1 MTEQEI
7 NSRLEPIKLTLITAK
22 QIIAYVKEKLNESK
36 SISTK
41 EDQAQ

>member
-7 NSRLEPIKLTLITAK
+7 KERLTRNWLVINAAK
-22 QIIAYVKEKLNESK
+22 QLVLFIKEKLNESK

>member
-7 NSRLEPIKLTLITAK
+7 KERLTRNWLVINAAK
-22 QIIAYVKEKLNESK
+22 QLVLFVKEKLNESK
-36 SISTK
+36 PIRTK

>member
-7 NSRLEPIKLTLITAK
+7 KERLSSNWLVINAAK
-22 QIIAYVKEKLNESK
+22 QLVLFVKEKLNESK
-36 SISTK
+36 PISTK

>member
-7 NSRLEPIKLTLITAK
+7 KERLSKHWLVINTAK
-22 QIIAYVKEKLNESK
+22 QLVLLVKEKLNESK

>member
-7 NSRLEPIKLTLITAK
+7 KERLARNWLVINTAK
-22 QIIAYVKEKLNESK
+22 QLVLFIKEKLNESK

>member
-7 NSRLEPIKLTLITAK
+7 KERLARNWLVINTAK
-22 QIIAYVKEKLNESK
+22 QLVLFIKEKLNEGK

-41 EDQAQ
+41 EDQA

>member
-7 NSRLEPIKLTLITAK
+7 KERLANNRLVINTAK
-22 QIIAYVKEKLNESK
+22 QLVLFVKEKLNESK

>member
-7 NSRLEPIKLTLITAK
+7 KERLARNWLVINTAK
-22 QIIAYVKEKLNESK
+22 QLVLFVKEKLNEGK

-41 EDQAQ
+41 EDQA

>member
-7 NSRLEPIKLTLITAK
+7 KERLARNWLVINTAK
-22 QIIAYVKEKLNESK
+22 QLVLFVKEKLNESK
-36 SISTK
+36 SIGTK

>member
-7 NSRLEPIKLTLITAK
+7 KERLAKHWLVINTAK
-22 QIIAYVKEKLNESK
+22 QLVLFVKEKLNESK
-36 SISTK
+36 SIGIK

>member
-7 NSRLEPIKLTLITAK
+7 KERLANNWLVINAAK
-22 QIIAYVKEKLNESK
+22 QLVLFVKEKLNEVK

>member
-7 NSRLEPIKLTLITAK
+7 KERLSNNWLTINTAK
-22 QIIAYVKEKLNESK
+22 QLVLLVKEKLNESK

>member
-7 NSRLEPIKLTLITAK
+7 KERLANNWLVINAAK
-22 QIIAYVKEKLNESK
+22 QLVLFVKEKLNESK
-36 SISTK
+36 PISTK

>member
-7 NSRLEPIKLTLITAK
+7 KERLASNWLVINAAK
-22 QIIAYVKEKLNESK
+22 QLVLFIKEKLNEGK

-41 EDQAQ
+41 EDQVH

>member
-1 MTEQEI
+1 MKEQEI
-7 NSRLEPIKLTLITAK
+7 KERLARNWLVINTAK
-22 QIIAYVKEKLNESK
+22 QLVLFIKEKLNESK

>member
-7 NSRLEPIKLTLITAK
+7 KERLARNWLVINAAK
-22 QIIAYVKEKLNESK
+22 QLVLFVKEKLNEGK
-36 SISTK
+36 PISTK

>member
-7 NSRLEPIKLTLITAK
+7 KERLSKNWLVINTAK
-22 QIIAYVKEKLNESK
+22 QLVLLVKEKLNESK